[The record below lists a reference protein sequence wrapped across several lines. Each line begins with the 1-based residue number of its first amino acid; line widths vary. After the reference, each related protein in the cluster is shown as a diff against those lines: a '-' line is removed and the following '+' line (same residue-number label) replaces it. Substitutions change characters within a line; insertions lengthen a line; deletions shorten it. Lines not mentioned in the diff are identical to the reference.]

1 MERLEYEITRDFI
14 VDLGNFLED
23 KDTKNFNW

>member
-14 VDLGNFLED
+14 VDLGNF
-23 KDTKNFNW
+23 